1 MRGAAP
7 LACFKAVPRRL
18 IIGKRERPSRHPPQ
32 RLPQIKGRVIEM
44 LRWAAIFFIIA
55 IVAAIFG
62 FGGIV
67 SAAASV
73 AKVLFFIFLIL
84 FVVSLIFGR
93 RSTL

>member
-1 MRGAAP
+1 
-7 LACFKAVPRRL
+7 
-18 IIGKRERPSRHPPQ
+18 
-32 RLPQIKGRVIEM
+32 M

-67 SAAASV
+67 DAAAGV

-84 FVVSLIFGR
+84 FVVSLITGR
-93 RSTL
+93 RSV

>member
-1 MRGAAP
+1 
-7 LACFKAVPRRL
+7 
-18 IIGKRERPSRHPPQ
+18 
-32 RLPQIKGRVIEM
+32 M

-67 SAAASV
+67 DAAAGV

-84 FVVSLIFGR
+84 FVVSLITGR
-93 RSTL
+93 RGSV